1 MKSDISIIICTH
13 NPRHE
18 YLSRVLASLKNQT
31 LDCEHWDLLLIDNVS
46 NPSVA
51 SKVDVG
57 WHPNARHIREDRLGL
72 THARICGIQEAK
84 TEILIFVDDDNV
96 LDRDYLENALRIAQT
111 WPMLGAWGGQCLPDF
126 ETEPPTW
133 TKEFWE
139 YLGIRS
145 FDRDHWSNLPQWEN
159 TPIGAGL
166 CVRKNIAEVYVHS
179 LQTDPRRVNLDR
191 QGNMLLS
198 CGDMDFAYTACDMGM
213 DIGIF
218 TELKLLHLMPP
229 NRLEESYLLRMVE
242 QAVYSRVMLYFL
254 RGNEK
259 KQFSWKE
266 KLKLI
271 LPFNIY
277 PKNWFLSPRER
288 RFKQASDR
296 GYTQAVKTIL
306 QEQ

>member
-31 LDCEHWDLLLIDNVS
+31 LDCEHWDLLLIDNAS
-46 NPSVA
+46 DPSVA
-51 SKVDVG
+51 SEVDIS

-96 LDRDYLENALRIAQT
+96 LDRDYLENALRIAQP

-145 FDRDHWSNLPQWEN
+145 FDRDRWSNLPQWEN

-166 CVRKNIAEVYVHS
+166 CVRKNIAEAYVHS

-229 NRLEESYLLRMVE
+229 NRLEEAYLLRMVE

-266 KLKLI
+266 KLKLV

-277 PKNWFLSPRER
+277 PKNWSLSPRER
-288 RFKQASDR
+288 RFKLASDR